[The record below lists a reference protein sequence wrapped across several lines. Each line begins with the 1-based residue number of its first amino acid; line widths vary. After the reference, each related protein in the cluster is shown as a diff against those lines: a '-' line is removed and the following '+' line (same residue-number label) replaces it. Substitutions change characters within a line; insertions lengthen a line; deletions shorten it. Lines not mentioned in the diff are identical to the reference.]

1 MHTVVVSM
9 LYAYSRKI
17 LLLSTL
23 ASMHIWIILFMHI
36 NILLEV
42 ARTTS

>member
-23 ASMHIWIILFMHI
+23 ASMPYMDNFIY
-36 NILLEV
+36 
-42 ARTTS
+42 AY